1 MEITKGEASTIA
13 WCLSVAHDEARLHS
27 TQLELMVR
35 MAKFAE
41 YPEKIIARYER
52 RLKEEQE
59 EEAYWDAKG

>member
-1 MEITKGEASTIA
+1 
-13 WCLSVAHDEARLHS
+13 
-27 TQLELMVR
+27 

-41 YPEKIIARYER
+41 YPDELIAIYEK

>member
-1 MEITKGEASTIA
+1 
-13 WCLSVAHDEARLHS
+13 
-27 TQLELMVR
+27 